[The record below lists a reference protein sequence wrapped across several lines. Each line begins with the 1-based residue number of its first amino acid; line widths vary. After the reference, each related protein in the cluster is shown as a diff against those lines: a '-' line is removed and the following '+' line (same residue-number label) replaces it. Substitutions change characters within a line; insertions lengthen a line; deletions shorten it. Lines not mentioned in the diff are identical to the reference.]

1 MLESI
6 LATLMCLIKE
16 SWYKFIQCLTS
27 SGKLLGTEK
36 YTLMKFDENK
46 NTINNGI
53 NIQVPNV
60 KWFRG
65 TKFCMDPD
73 SNEESSYRLL
83 TIESSR
89 IKLTDSL
96 DIMMETFH
104 FYNNLRDD
112 TFNCSASY
120 LQPNDLKEVVSYTST
135 TIPSMTF
142 QVLSGSGKYKNARIA
157 IFNYDNISLLKPRT
171 ISVFS

>member
-6 LATLMCLIKE
+6 LATLMCIIKE
-16 SWYKFIQCLTS
+16 VWYKCIQCLTS

-65 TKFCMDPD
+65 VKFCMDPD

-89 IKLTDSL
+89 IELTDSL
-96 DIMMETFH
+96 DVMMESFH
-104 FYNNLRDD
+104 FYNTLRDD
-112 TFNCSASY
+112 TFNCGASY
-120 LQPNDLKEVVSYTST
+120 LQPNDLKEVVSNTAT

-142 QVLSGSGKYKNARIA
+142 QVFSGSGKYNNARIA

>member
-1 MLESI
+1 MFESI
-6 LATLMCLIKE
+6 LATLMCIIKE
-16 SWYKFIQCLTS
+16 AWYKCIQCLTG
-27 SGKLLGTEK
+27 SGKLLGIEK
-36 YTLMKFDENK
+36 YTLLKIDENK

-65 TKFCMDPD
+65 IKFCLDPD

-96 DIMMETFH
+96 DVMMESFH
-104 FYNNLRDD
+104 FYNTLRDD
-112 TFNCSASY
+112 TFNCGASY
-120 LQPNDLKEVVSYTST
+120 LQPSDLKEVVSNTAT

-142 QVLSGSGKYKNARIA
+142 QVFSGSGKYTNARIA
-157 IFNYDNISLLKPRT
+157 IFNYDNILKLSSRK
-171 ISVFS
+171 